1 MGLFKKSRNVI
12 NTLNN
17 IKFCNYEARKTDLQL
32 KNQETAREIA
42 IGAPAIS
49 IIIRITNIIRPDN
62 HAMLMLLLLSL

>member
-1 MGLFKKSRNVI
+1 MHP
-12 NTLNN
+12 
-17 IKFCNYEARKTDLQL
+17 LQVL
-32 KNQETAREIA
+32 VLLTIPGRIAHIDETAREIA

>member
-1 MGLFKKSRNVI
+1 MLLIKNVH
-12 NTLNN
+12 L
-17 IKFCNYEARKTDLQL
+17 YAPEDLGVQDVL
-32 KNQETAREIA
+32 IVQGRIAHIEETAREIA